1 LKGNLVSTSDD
12 PQTPSGD
19 IPPIQSSVPADAP
32 AKVPPIIQDD
42 NPFTAPKTIETSP
55 LDGDRQS
62 AAPLG
67 VGYWACVA
75 ASVTSLLLFATVAW
89 EYTLVPGWII
99 FFAAIRV
106 PLRDSRRHVLNY
118 APTVRRMLWGAGDY
132 MVSAVLCAG
141 ITLGMCTIF
150 VTVCTG
156 TALGFSA
163 LNINESTF
171 LGFAFGIGGVFA
183 LVAFLLLYVLS
194 LRI

>member
-1 LKGNLVSTSDD
+1 MSTSED
-12 PQTPSGD
+12 PQNTSGSM
-19 IPPIQSSVPADAP
+19 PPIQASISAN
-32 AKVPPIIQDD
+32 VPPLVQDD
-42 NPFTAPKTIETSP
+42 NPFTAPKSLEASP
-55 LDGDRQS
+55 LAADRRQ
-62 AAPLG
+62 AVPLG
-67 VGYWACVA
+67 VGYWGCVA
-75 ASVTSLLLFATVAW
+75 ASVALLFLSVEIAW
-89 EYTLVPGWII
+89 EYAIVPGWIF

-132 MVSAVLCAG
+132 LVSLVLCAG

-163 LNINESTF
+163 LNVNESTF